1 MTTFGKL
8 KVIASHDIGA
18 LGPREGEPVTYNW
31 SFLISLFRM
40 LPWLTLIILLLL
52 RPNREWKAWLVII
65 PLIVVYLG
73 LFLLERVLALI
84 PSEASPV
91 IAWLGLGLTLLL
103 LLSFKLKSL
112 PRMVSFLLA
121 VAIMMGAWVLG
132 ILSYTS
138 LSLSSDVLIYLLI
151 YGLGSI
157 ILLSGLGA
165 ARFFNRKQ
173 NTFKWF
179 IVRHPVWHLSVSMV
193 CGLMA
198 YAILILFG
206 APHGWAGGM
215 VIEGL
220 ILGVVAGLVL
230 YCVSFPFLLFAFHS
244 SVYRAR
250 LDSVF
255 GFESVRSSSAS
266 PERP

>member
-1 MTTFGKL
+1 
-8 KVIASHDIGA
+8 
-18 LGPREGEPVTYNW
+18 
-31 SFLISLFRM
+31 M

-157 ILLSGLGA
+157 ILLSGLGT

-173 NTFKWF
+173 NTFGWF

-193 CGLMA
+193 CGLMT
-198 YAILILFG
+198 YVVLILFG

-215 VIEGL
+215 IIEGL
-220 ILGVVAGLVL
+220 IIGVVAGLVL

-255 GFESVRSSSAS
+255 GFERVRSRSAS
-266 PERP
+266 PKRP